1 MSAISTTFSYNSIIF
16 MHAPKKPSDY
26 RRNILLKIGYFLC
39 EDFMFFYDLMVILS
53 SMASKENVYCQ
64 QLILTFMVLHFY

>member
-16 MHAPKKPSDY
+16 MHAQRKQVIMEEISFS
-26 RRNILLKIGYFLC
+26 RLATFLC
-39 EDFMFFYDLMVILS
+39 EDFMFFYDLMVIFP
-53 SMASKENVYCQ
+53 SMASKDNVYCQ